1 MVKAIGAARR
11 KWHSGKKGRVTTQ
24 RTALSYSVDTGC
36 QGVLTVTVGSTQ
48 HIYRL
53 CDIQGRIEVQL

>member
-1 MVKAIGAARR
+1 M
-11 KWHSGKKGRVTTQ
+11 Q
-24 RTALSYSVDTGC
+24 RAALSYSVDTGC